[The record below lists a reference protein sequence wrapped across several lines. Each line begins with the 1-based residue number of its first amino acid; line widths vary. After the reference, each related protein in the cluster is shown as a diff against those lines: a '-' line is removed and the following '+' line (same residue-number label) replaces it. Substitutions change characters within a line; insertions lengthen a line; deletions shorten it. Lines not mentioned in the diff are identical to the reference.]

1 VKRSDIEIMAP
12 VGSYESLA
20 AAIQGGA
27 DSVYFGV
34 EQLNMRAKSSI
45 NFTIN
50 DLKEIVRI
58 ANENNL
64 KTYLTI
70 NTVVYNHELAVMR
83 QIVDAAKENGVT
95 AIIAADQAVIMY
107 ARKKGVEVH
116 ISTQVNI
123 SNTEAI
129 EFYAPYADVMVL
141 ARELSL
147 KQMEEIVS
155 SIETN
160 NIRGPKGELI
170 KIEIFAHGALCMAV
184 SGKCYLSLH
193 HHNASANRGACLQN
207 CRRSYEVTEKE
218 TGYKLEIDNEYIM
231 SPKDLCTIGF
241 LDRIVKTGVKVLKIE
256 GRARPAEYVKTVCE
270 CYNTA
275 LIAIEN
281 GTYTT
286 ELIEELEVKL
296 KTVFNRGFWDGYYLG
311 KKLGEWTSEY
321 GSIATKRK
329 VYVGKVTNYFQK
341 IGVGEFL
348 LEAGSI
354 KLGDEL
360 LIVGPSTGVVE
371 MKAEEIRFDLKN
383 VEVAE
388 KGQIISMP
396 QTEFLRRSDKL
407 YKMEDR

>member
-1 VKRSDIEIMAP
+1 MAP

-147 KQMEEIVS
+147 KQMEEIVR

>member
-1 VKRSDIEIMAP
+1 MAP

-147 KQMEEIVS
+147 KQMEEIVR

-396 QTEFLRRSDKL
+396 QTAFLRRSDKL

>member
-1 VKRSDIEIMAP
+1 MAP

-147 KQMEEIVS
+147 KQMEEIVR

-286 ELIEELEVKL
+286 ELIEELEIKL

-396 QTEFLRRSDKL
+396 QTAFLRRSDKL

>member
-1 VKRSDIEIMAP
+1 MKRSDIEIMAP

>member
-1 VKRSDIEIMAP
+1 MAP

-396 QTEFLRRSDKL
+396 QTAFLRRSDKL

>member
-147 KQMEEIVS
+147 KQMEEIVR

-396 QTEFLRRSDKL
+396 QTAFLRRSDKL

>member
-147 KQMEEIVS
+147 KQMEEIVR

-270 CYNTA
+270 SYNTA

-396 QTEFLRRSDKL
+396 QTAFLRRSDKL

>member
-1 VKRSDIEIMAP
+1 MAP

-147 KQMEEIVS
+147 KQMEEIVR

-270 CYNTA
+270 SYNTA

-396 QTEFLRRSDKL
+396 QTAFLRRSDKL